1 VNSGR
6 DGFKA
11 LTLPRNSE
19 SQTMNRVITSLR
31 RLTGEDGQDLLEYA
45 MLVALIAVVAVG
57 AVTQVGNTINSVLWE
72 VIAAASF

>member
-1 VNSGR
+1 
-6 DGFKA
+6 
-11 LTLPRNSE
+11 
-19 SQTMNRVITSLR
+19 MNRVITSLR
-31 RLTGEDGQDLLEYA
+31 RLTGDDGQDLLEYA